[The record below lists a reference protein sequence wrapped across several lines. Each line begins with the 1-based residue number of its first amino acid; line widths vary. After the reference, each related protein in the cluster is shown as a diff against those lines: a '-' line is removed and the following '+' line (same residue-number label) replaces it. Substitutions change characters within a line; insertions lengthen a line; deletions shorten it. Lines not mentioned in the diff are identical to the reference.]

1 MRMKLTLQQ
10 LLAFLHLAETRSF
23 SNAALALGISQP
35 SLSWA
40 IRSAERTIGA
50 QLFYRDTR
58 HVELTPVGI
67 ELRPI
72 ARRIALEFDSEF
84 GELAQFIEGQRG
96 RIAIAALPSIAAIIL
111 PRAIARFRQNFPCI
125 EVLIRDCLSAPVI
138 ASVME
143 GAADFGLTIK
153 PEPMP
158 KLSYRPLLT
167 DDFCLVCR
175 SDDPLAN
182 GGPVP
187 WSVFREHPFVAMSPA
202 SSVRRM
208 TDAAFLQAGLTVK
221 QLFECA
227 HLATT
232 GNLVMAGLGITA
244 LPELTLPILGVAGL
258 SVRRLIRPIITRRLG
273 IVTRA
278 GRPLT
283 PACAA
288 FLSELDEGARSVTQG
303 IADVDLRKAR
313 DNGR

>member
-1 MRMKLTLQQ
+1 M
-10 LLAFLHLAETRSF
+10 
-23 SNAALALGISQP
+23 
-35 SLSWA
+35 
-40 IRSAERTIGA
+40 
-50 QLFYRDTR
+50 
-58 HVELTPVGI
+58 
-67 ELRPI
+67 
-72 ARRIALEFDSEF
+72 
-84 GELAQFIEGQRG
+84 
-96 RIAIAALPSIAAIIL
+96 
-111 PRAIARFRQNFPCI
+111 
-125 EVLIRDCLSAPVI
+125 LIRDCLSAPVI

-232 GNLVMAGLGITA
+232 GNLVIAGLGITA

-278 GRPLT
+278 GRPLRP
-283 PACAA
+283 PALHFYLSWTKERGQSHRASLRGPSQGQGQWQVRSA
-288 FLSELDEGARSVTQG
+288 FRSLRQLGYGPTRLRTS
-303 IADVDLRKAR
+303 VDRVSTR
-313 DNGR
+313 